1 MDVKTCTKD
10 HKSFK
15 DQPISTFVRSIVC
28 DDDGQQSN
36 GRKVLWLH
44 EKACCI
50 MKQHINHIWWT
61 VFSLIM

>member
-1 MDVKTCTKD
+1 MDIKTFTKD
-10 HKSFK
+10 HKSIK
-15 DQPISTFVRSIVC
+15 DQPISTLVRNRDF
-28 DDDGQQSN
+28 DDDGQLSN

-50 MKQHINHIWWT
+50 VKQHINHIWWT